1 MPEQP
6 HHTILNRAKNPGD
19 TYSTR
24 RFFPPFGMAF
34 CFNTRE
40 NQLPP
45 QPSIY
50 QTATSISRL
59 QMSIFRLKMDIFKLK
74 ICIFSLKI
82 EQTAVFADFSGP
94 HLPLFRPC
102 FPTFSPYPSSF
113 ITETYHPCDG
123 LSPIIRPNSLCLQPT
138 FTSIRLNRTV
148 AVTHNPLAMY
158 RSFYIFACLN
168 DR

>member
-6 HHTILNRAKNPGD
+6 HHAILNRAKNPGD
-19 TYSTR
+19 NYSTR

-34 CFNTRE
+34 CFNSRE

-50 QTATSISRL
+50 RTASSISRL
-59 QMSIFRLKMDIFKLK
+59 QMSIFSLKIDIFKLK
-74 ICIFSLKI
+74 TCIFSLKI
-82 EQTAVFADFSGP
+82 EQTAVFANFSGP

-102 FPTFSPYPSSF
+102 FTAFSPYPSSF
-113 ITETYHPCDG
+113 ITETYHPFDSP
-123 LSPIIRPNSLCLQPT
+123 SPIVRPNALCLQPT

-158 RSFYIFACLN
+158 RSFYIFAYLN
-168 DR
+168 DQ

>member
-1 MPEQP
+1 MPEQA
-6 HHTILNRAKNPGD
+6 HHAILNRAKNPGD

-34 CFNTRE
+34 CFNSRE
-40 NQLPP
+40 NQLLL

-50 QTATSISRL
+50 RTTTSISRL

-74 ICIFSLKI
+74 MCIFSLKI
-82 EQTAVFADFSGP
+82 EQTAVFANFSGP

-123 LSPIIRPNSLCLQPT
+123 LSPIIRPNSLRLQPT

-158 RSFYIFACLN
+158 RPFYIFACLN

>member
-1 MPEQP
+1 MPKQL
-6 HHTILNRAKNPGD
+6 HHAILNRAKNPGD
-19 TYSTR
+19 NYSTR

-34 CFNTRE
+34 CFNSRE

-50 QTATSISRL
+50 QTASSISRL

-74 ICIFSLKI
+74 MCIFSLKI
-82 EQTAVFADFSGP
+82 EQTAVFANFSGP

-123 LSPIIRPNSLCLQPT
+123 LSPIIRPNSLRLQPT

-158 RSFYIFACLN
+158 RPFYIFACLN

>member
-6 HHTILNRAKNPGD
+6 HHAILNRAKNPGD

-34 CFNTRE
+34 CFNSRE

-50 QTATSISRL
+50 RTATSISRL

-74 ICIFSLKI
+74 MCIFSLKI
-82 EQTAVFADFSGP
+82 EQTAVFANFSGP

-102 FPTFSPYPSSF
+102 FPTFSPYPNSF
-113 ITETYHPCDG
+113 ITETYHRFDG
-123 LSPIIRPNSLCLQPT
+123 LSPIIRPNSLRLQPT
-138 FTSIRLNRTV
+138 FTSIRLNQTV

>member
-1 MPEQP
+1 MPEQA
-6 HHTILNRAKNPGD
+6 HHAILNRAKNPGD

-34 CFNTRE
+34 CFNSRE

-50 QTATSISRL
+50 QTASSISRL

-74 ICIFSLKI
+74 MCIFSLKI
-82 EQTAVFADFSGP
+82 EQTAVFANFSDP

-113 ITETYHPCDG
+113 ITETYHPCNG
-123 LSPIIRPNSLCLQPT
+123 LSPIIRPNSLRLQPT

-158 RSFYIFACLN
+158 RPFYIFACLN

>member
-1 MPEQP
+1 MPEQA
-6 HHTILNRAKNPGD
+6 HHAILNRAKNPGD

-24 RFFPPFGMAF
+24 RFFPPFEMAF
-34 CFNTRE
+34 CFNSRE

-50 QTATSISRL
+50 QTASSISRL

-74 ICIFSLKI
+74 MCIFSLKI
-82 EQTAVFADFSGP
+82 EQTAVFANFSGP

-123 LSPIIRPNSLCLQPT
+123 LSPIIRPNSLRLQPT

-158 RSFYIFACLN
+158 RPFYIFACLN

>member
-6 HHTILNRAKNPGD
+6 YHAILNRAKNPGD

-24 RFFPPFGMAF
+24 RFFPSFGMAF
-34 CFNTRE
+34 CFNPRG

-50 QTATSISRL
+50 RTATSVSRL
-59 QMSIFRLKMDIFKLK
+59 QMSIFSLKMDIFKLK
-74 ICIFSLKI
+74 MCIFSLKI
-82 EQTAVFADFSGP
+82 EQTAVFANFSGP

-113 ITETYHPCDG
+113 ITETYHPFDSP
-123 LSPIIRPNSLCLQPT
+123 SPIVRPNALCLQPT

-158 RSFYIFACLN
+158 RSFYIFAYLN
-168 DR
+168 DQ

>member
-6 HHTILNRAKNPGD
+6 HHAILNRAKNPGD
-19 TYSTR
+19 NYSTR

-34 CFNTRE
+34 CFNSRG

-50 QTATSISRL
+50 RTATSISRL
-59 QMSIFRLKMDIFKLK
+59 QISIFRLKMDIFKLK
-74 ICIFSLKI
+74 TCIFSLKI
-82 EQTAVFADFSGP
+82 EQAAVFADFSGP

-102 FPTFSPYPSSF
+102 FTAFSPYPSSF
-113 ITETYHPCDG
+113 ITETYHPFDSP
-123 LSPIIRPNSLCLQPT
+123 SPIVRPNALCLQPT

-158 RSFYIFACLN
+158 RSFYIFAYLN
-168 DR
+168 DQ

>member
-34 CFNTRE
+34 CFNSRE

-50 QTATSISRL
+50 QTASSISRL

-74 ICIFSLKI
+74 MCIFSLKI
-82 EQTAVFADFSGP
+82 EQTAVFANFSGP

-102 FPTFSPYPSSF
+102 FSTFSPYPSSF

-123 LSPIIRPNSLCLQPT
+123 LSPIIRPNSLRLQPT

-158 RSFYIFACLN
+158 RPFYIFACLN

>member
-34 CFNTRE
+34 CFNSRE

-50 QTATSISRL
+50 QTASSISRL

-74 ICIFSLKI
+74 MCIFSLKI
-82 EQTAVFADFSGP
+82 EQTAVFANFSGP

-123 LSPIIRPNSLCLQPT
+123 LSPIIRPNSLRLQPT

-158 RSFYIFACLN
+158 RPFYIFACLN

>member
-1 MPEQP
+1 MPEQA
-6 HHTILNRAKNPGD
+6 HHAILNRAKNPGD

-34 CFNTRE
+34 CFNSRE

-50 QTATSISRL
+50 QTASSISRL

-74 ICIFSLKI
+74 MCIFSLKI
-82 EQTAVFADFSGP
+82 EQTAVFANFSGP
-94 HLPLFRPC
+94 HLPLFQPC

-113 ITETYHPCDG
+113 ITETYHRFDG
-123 LSPIIRPNSLCLQPT
+123 LSPIIRPMVC
-138 FTSIRLNRTV
+138 
-148 AVTHNPLAMY
+148 AHNQL
-158 RSFYIFACLN
+158 SHLSG
-168 DR
+168 

>member
-6 HHTILNRAKNPGD
+6 DHAILNRAKNPGD

-34 CFNTRE
+34 CFNPRG

-50 QTATSISRL
+50 RTATSISRL

-74 ICIFSLKI
+74 MCIFSLKI
-82 EQTAVFADFSGP
+82 EQTAVFANFSGP

-113 ITETYHPCDG
+113 ITETYHPFDSP
-123 LSPIIRPNSLCLQPT
+123 SPIVRPNALCLQPT

-158 RSFYIFACLN
+158 RSFYIFAYLN
-168 DR
+168 DQ

>member
-1 MPEQP
+1 MPEQA
-6 HHTILNRAKNPGD
+6 HHAILNRAKNPGD

-34 CFNTRE
+34 CFNSRE

-50 QTATSISRL
+50 RTTTSISRL

-74 ICIFSLKI
+74 MCIFSLKI
-82 EQTAVFADFSGP
+82 EQTAVFANFSGP

-123 LSPIIRPNSLCLQPT
+123 LSPIIRPNSLRLQPT

>member
-6 HHTILNRAKNPGD
+6 HHAILNRAKNPGD

-24 RFFPPFGMAF
+24 WFFPPFEMAF
-34 CFNTRE
+34 CFNSRE
-40 NQLPP
+40 NQLPL

-50 QTATSISRL
+50 RTATSISRL
-59 QMSIFRLKMDIFKLK
+59 QMSIFSLKIDIFKLK
-74 ICIFSLKI
+74 TCIFSLKI
-82 EQTAVFADFSGP
+82 EQTAVFANFSGP

-102 FPTFSPYPSSF
+102 FTAFSPYPSSF
-113 ITETYHPCDG
+113 ITETYHPFDSP
-123 LSPIIRPNSLCLQPT
+123 SPIVRPNALCLQPT

-158 RSFYIFACLN
+158 RSFYIFAYLN
-168 DR
+168 DQ